1 MPTTVFCRNKPS
13 LLLILAFAS
22 TSAACAATSPVAPVK
37 QISAPAVT
45 APVVPPPPTP
55 LELLTDRVVKV
66 EQQVQ
71 GEGMVDLLM
80 KLQALQEELQQL
92 RGLHEEQAN
101 IIESLQQR
109 QRDSYLDTDRRLSQ
123 LELEKASVQA
133 HSQPAPAV
141 IPPAGG
147 QGVAASESPATP
159 ADTTAPAVAG
169 TTTGSDPEQQAYSKA
184 FGDLK
189 EGRYPA
195 AISGFQAYLTSYPN
209 GRHTDNARYW
219 LGEAYYIS
227 RDYPKA
233 QQQFVRLADDSK
245 SAKRA
250 DAMLKLGYT
259 LAEQQQLTPAR
270 ERLNQVVKEFPASPA
285 ASLAKKRLQELD
297 KPAR

>member
-1 MPTTVFCRNKPS
+1 MPTAVFCRNKTS
-13 LLLILAFAS
+13 LLLVLAFTS

-92 RGLHEEQAN
+92 RGLQEEQTN
-101 IIESLQQR
+101 TIESLQQR

-123 LELEKASVQA
+123 LEKASAQVL
-133 HSQPAPAV
+133 SQPVPAV
-141 IPPAGG
+141 IPATAG
-147 QGVAASESPATP
+147 QGVVTSEVPATT
-159 ADTTAPAVAG
+159 ADTTAPAGAG
-169 TTTGSDPEQQAYSKA
+169 ATTSSDPDQQAYSKA

-219 LGEAYYIS
+219 LGEAYYVS
-227 RDYPKA
+227 RDYPNA
-233 QQQFVRLADDSK
+233 QQQFARLADDSK

-259 LAEQQQLTPAR
+259 LAEQQQLAPAR
-270 ERLNQVVKEFPASPA
+270 ERLNQVVKEFPTSSA

-297 KPAR
+297 KPTR